1 MKLTLFLIALNIIAF
16 IYSLT
21 DLDYYIKNYGF
32 NQKSFLSGNYYVILT
47 SIFLHANFSHLITN
61 MIALFFLGWTIES
74 NVSKWKYILVYFSSG
89 ALSSFSVMMPIFGYT
104 PETIAIG
111 ASAAISGLVGL
122 GTFVCPGKFVIF
134 PPAIPLPFVAAGALY
149 LLSNLS
155 NLFTPSHVAY
165 EAHIFG
171 IIIGALFGLLWG
183 KDRRKRLFIFILILI
198 LISASPFIIDY
209 FIQR

>member
-1 MKLTLFLIALNIIAF
+1 MKLTLLIIALNIIAF
-16 IYSLT
+16 AYSLT
-21 DLDYYIKNYGF
+21 DFDYYLKNYGF
-32 NQKSFLSGNYYVILT
+32 SQKNFLSGNYHVILT
-47 SIFLHANFSHLITN
+47 STFLHANFSHLVAN
-61 MIALFFLGWTIES
+61 MIALFFLGWTIER

-89 ALSSFSVMMPIFGYT
+89 ALSSLSVMLPIFGYT

-122 GTFVCPGKFVIF
+122 GAFVCPGKFVIF
-134 PPAIPLPFVAAGALY
+134 PSPIPLPFVVAGAMY
-149 LLSNLS
+149 LLANLS
-155 NLFTPSHVAY
+155 SLFTPSQVAY

-183 KDRRKRLFIFILILI
+183 EDRSKRLFIFILLLI
-198 LISASPFIIDY
+198 LISASPFIISY